1 MAAPPVF
8 KVSDAHIDTPVGKA
22 MQEIRDAL
30 QDKDTPP
37 EELTKKIDAFKEAL
51 DKAKAE
57 VAAAQKD
64 LKDALTPPSRRFW
77 PRWVLSNNPPPCPP
91 PFFAWN

>member
-1 MAAPPVF
+1 
-8 KVSDAHIDTPVGKA
+8 

-64 LKDALTPPSRRFW
+64 LKDALTPRQQAILATMGF
-77 PRWVLSNNPPPCPP
+77 LD
-91 PFFAWN
+91 